1 MKAGQAA
8 KYFVI
13 RSDVRMKEELFYSA
27 SVAPAFLNEGRT
39 YIRVEGECLWEYF
52 LARKGSDFVMA

>member
-1 MKAGQAA
+1 MK
-8 KYFVI
+8 
-13 RSDVRMKEELFYSA
+13 MKEELFYSA
-27 SVAPAFLNEGRT
+27 SVAPAFLSEGRT